1 MITNRDHYGG
11 VIAFCDDQCNIF
23 IVSHSSTELTIDTG
37 LEVVMKEIKAEL
49 YKLVKIR
56 AAMHQA
62 PPANCIL
69 NELGALN
76 PATGSNKTVAITV
89 CTEVN
94 M

>member
-1 MITNRDHYGG
+1 MINAT
-11 VIAFCDDQCNIF
+11 F
-23 IVSHSSTELTIDTG
+23 SSLAISLTELTIGTG
-37 LEVVMKEIKAEL
+37 LAVVIKEIKTEL

-62 PPANCIL
+62 PPANRIL

-89 CTEVN
+89 YTEVN